1 MAATLTAYIPNSE
14 ITVADVTAPLPS
26 FGFIDTTSYLTKI
39 RSAGDSELTLGPGF
53 IVGQLKKITLIQ
65 NGPPSGKATVSSDH
79 FLAGLGATLV
89 FSNLGYT
96 VELMW
101 TRNGWRVIS
110 TNDGL
115 WPAAPLPSY
124 GQMFFS
130 ENTEDT
136 TFSAGDDWKVIE
148 GPVLGYNTTPGVNF
162 VYVPLG
168 SPPFTGMTYTGSQTI
183 QVKASA
189 SVAWET
195 PGLGPSREVQIA
207 FARDGTIVDATIQDS
222 RLDNLSVLHKFPRNA
237 SCQGIFT
244 LNGNEKVTLQVRNNT
259 NNQNLRITSLNINL
273 HSI

>member
-14 ITVADVTAPLPS
+14 ITVADVTSLVP
-26 FGFIDTTSYLTKI
+26 GFIDTTSYLTNI
-39 RSAGDSELTLGPGF
+39 RNAGDSDLTLGPGF

-65 NGPPSGKATVSSDH
+65 NGPPSGTATVNSDH
-79 FLAGLGATLV
+79 FLAGVGATLV

-136 TFSAGDDWKVIE
+136 TISNVNDWAVIAGPGIS
-148 GPVLGYNTTPGVNF
+148 GGYNTTPGENF
-162 VYVPLG
+162 VYSPLLQG
-168 SPPFTGMTYTGSQTI
+168 TGMMYIGSQSI

-189 SVAWET
+189 SVAWEK
-195 PGLGPSREVQIA
+195 PALGLSREVQIA
-207 FARDGTIVDATIQDS
+207 FAIGGTIVDATIQDS
-222 RLDNLSVLHKFPRNA
+222 RLDNQSSSHRFPRNA

-244 LNGNEKVTLQVRNNT
+244 LNKNEIVTLQVRNTT
-259 NNQNLRITSLNINL
+259 NDQDLLISSLNINL

>member
-14 ITVADVTAPLPS
+14 ITVADVTSLVPS
-26 FGFIDTTSYLTKI
+26 FGFIDTTSYLTNI
-39 RSAGDSELTLGPGF
+39 RNAGDSDLTLGPGF

-65 NGPPSGKATVSSDH
+65 NGPPSGTATVNSDH
-79 FLAGLGATLV
+79 FLAGVGATLV

-136 TFSAGDDWKVIE
+136 TFSPSDDWKVIE

-168 SPPFTGMTYTGSQTI
+168 GPPFTGMMYIGSQSI

-189 SVAWET
+189 SVAWEK
-195 PGLGPSREVQIA
+195 PALGLSREVQIA
-207 FARDGTIVDATIQDS
+207 FAIGGTIVDATIQDS
-222 RLDNLSVLHKFPRNA
+222 RLDNQSSSHRFPRNA

-244 LNGNEKVTLQVRNNT
+244 LNENEIVTLQVRNTT
-259 NNQNLRITSLNINL
+259 NDQDLLISSLNINL